1 MLSHDL
7 YDKQDIDNKI
17 IIWTGRDN
25 NRYQSF
31 KVVNQHIGWDGMNIC
46 ACDLYKPCRASIF
59 WKQDTD
65 IISLF
70 VVKKLYRSI

>member
-1 MLSHDL
+1 MISHDL
-7 YDKQDIDNKI
+7 YDKQDIDNQI

-31 KVVNQHIGWDGMNIC
+31 KVVNQRIGLDGMNIC
-46 ACDLYKPCRASIF
+46 VCDLYKPYRASIF

>member
-1 MLSHDL
+1 MIRHDL
-7 YDKQDIDNKI
+7 YDKQDINNQI

-31 KVVNQHIGWDGMNIC
+31 KVVNQRIGLNGMNIYV
-46 ACDLYKPCRASIF
+46 CDLYKPYRASIF